1 MAATKVFV
9 VEEIQQPTHHESIK
23 RSMIYGEATPHSFNS
38 AVVYC
43 YNRSS
48 RTGRGMVI
56 YLAQRISARKAKRT
70 AKLFQAKRN
79 KGGEMFSTFHHP
91 VGEVWRRRAK
101 VPAVFEKAPGIG
113 YSSQI

>member
-9 VEEIQQPTHHESIK
+9 VEEITQPTHHKSVK
-23 RSMIYGEATPHSFNS
+23 RARVYGEATPQRFKEAVTYCFNH
-38 AVVYC
+38 
-43 YNRSS
+43 SS

-56 YLAQRISARKAKRT
+56 YLAQRVSLRKAERT

-101 VPAVFEKAPGIG
+101 VTAFFEKAPGMG